1 MSHFTSSAK
10 PIQYF
15 CETTLI
21 NKFASAVGDRLE
33 RLTQSERYQL
43 LTCLS
48 SWCHSYCELV
58 EDEESET
65 LLGHYYSSVTLEYSG
80 NVLAC
85 LCLLEH
91 EDVDNIAAILPA
103 IAEYARNEEVETE
116 DANGEEIDEEI
127 HGDEALLSSLNEFY
141 V

>member
-1 MSHFTSSAK
+1 MTQFTSSAK

-21 NKFASAVGDRLE
+21 NKLARAVGDRLE

-48 SWCHSYCELV
+48 SWCHAYCELV
-58 EDEESET
+58 EDEEPET
-65 LLGHYYSSVTLEYSG
+65 LLEHYYSSVTLEYSG

-85 LCLLEH
+85 LALLEH
-91 EDVDNIAAILPA
+91 EDVDNIAAMLPA
-103 IAEYARNEEVETE
+103 IAEYARNEDVEVE
-116 DANGEEIDEEI
+116 DANGEEVEEEI
-127 HGDEALLSSLNEFY
+127 HGAEVLLSSLNEFY